1 MSASFRPSLITPDHF
16 ESILR
21 NNAEFVHWLSPL
33 DAAELTRLLDHADY
47 ARQAKDGEAV
57 LIGYDGNGPYRHKNV
72 DWLSERFSHYF
83 YIDRI
88 IIGAS
93 VQGLGLGRALYDDI
107 AEYARSRGFEILA
120 CEVNTAPDNPVS
132 HAFHQ
137 RYGFRAIGEAQY
149 AQDKSVRYYRFD
161 L

>member
-1 MSASFRPSLITPDHF
+1 MQPSPITPDHHA
-16 ESILR
+16 SILR

-33 DAAELTRLLDHADY
+33 DAAELIRLLDHADY

-72 DWLSERFSHYF
+72 DWLSRHIAEYF

-88 IIGAS
+88 IIGTSA
-93 VQGLGLGRALYDDI
+93 QGLGLGRALYDDI
-107 AEYARSRGFEILA
+107 AEYARSHGYAALA
-120 CEVNTAPDNPVS
+120 CEVNTAPDNPAS
-132 HAFHQ
+132 HAFHR
-137 RYGFRAIGEAQY
+137 RYGFRAMGEEQY
-149 AQDKSVRYYRFD
+149 APDKAVRYYRFD